1 MYKLIFIANSKQKKF
16 KKLFLLSR
24 ILIKQYGFRYFFRIA
39 FEEFFKQKRSLFTS
53 DIMPKLD
60 FKQFTA
66 FLKEDPEYF
75 VIGETKF
82 EQIMAME
89 SKIAILCGIPFDYN
103 RGIMTPLTRI
113 NVKELSQGAPSEVV
127 KKLNDIYNQLKSV

>member
-60 FKQFTA
+60 FKQFT
-66 FLKEDPEYF
+66 
-75 VIGETKF
+75 T
-82 EQIMAME
+82 
-89 SKIAILCGIPFDYN
+89 DYE
-103 RGIMTPLTRI
+103 IFKQKHMLTPLQ
-113 NVKELSQGAPSEVV
+113 VELI
-127 KKLNDIYNQLKSV
+127 KKTCWKIL